1 MFSLMVETKG
11 THEEYG
17 ELFPGRFYKK
27 GKCLHQG
34 YLFFGEVPLWG
45 GIHDMQDEGRW
56 GFSKAIS
63 SLIG

>member
-1 MFSLMVETKG
+1 MFSLMVDTKG

-17 ELFPGRFYKK
+17 ELFPGSFYKK

-34 YLFFGEVPLWG
+34 YLFFGGVPLWG

-56 GFSKAIS
+56 
-63 SLIG
+63 